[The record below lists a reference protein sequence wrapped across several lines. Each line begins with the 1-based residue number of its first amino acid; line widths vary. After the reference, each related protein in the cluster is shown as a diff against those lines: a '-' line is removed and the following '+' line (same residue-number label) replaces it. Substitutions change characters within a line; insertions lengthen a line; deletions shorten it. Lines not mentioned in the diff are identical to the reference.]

1 MDNEVGRAAFRVEHE
16 FRASKRGAILD
27 EMMRERIPGASERW
41 AQRNPNIVLEDEDS
55 NIALVN
61 NGEGWFS
68 LCKDP
73 KKVLAYGE
81 ERLAKLSHR
90 VKEPKLDPKTGKEW
104 GGTRTSSMFVVHLPK
119 TLCEEV
125 EDFYP
130 VFDDDGNDTGRKR
143 SRSVARD
150 RGEALRYFKDA
161 LRYLA
166 EEVIPG
172 GQEAI
177 LGVDIQF
184 SESTPH
190 MQILADPF
198 APDPKHPGQLRSEF
212 SRAYGQH
219 RDVRD
224 EKGKQIGGPAK
235 IGRYQAGFR
244 QRMVELGWPVELDV
258 DPLRHDKTATKAVY
272 GAMKD
277 KERALAE
284 QEQNLVVERG
294 KAESELEKMVNE
306 LADGWV
312 AIDSERNELARERE
326 QLQEEKK
333 KALEQ
338 ARKQGYA
345 KGLDEGRAAV
355 EREREKLSKEWTT
368 LRSLEGEYDS
378 AIADLKAVKPVLP
391 SEEEMRKFVREES
404 PALAMR
410 YLAHRDILLRE
421 NGKKPFHRES
431 FERFALSRLGT
442 EWKEKWT
449 EPSQTNQAVLD
460 AQHRANDLRG
470 KSAALAKPAVQ
481 APVVQADDGPEFG

>member
-1 MDNEVGRAAFRVEHE
+1 MDNEVGRAGFHVTHE
-16 FRASKRGAILD
+16 FRASKRSAILD
-27 EMMRERIPGASERW
+27 EMMREKIPGASERW
-41 AQRNPNIVLEDEDS
+41 AQRNPNIVLEDEPL

-61 NGEGWFS
+61 NGKGWFN

-90 VKEPKLDPKTGKEW
+90 VKEPKLDPKKGKEW
-104 GGTRTSSMFVVHLPK
+104 GGTRTSSMFVIHLPT

-143 SRSVARD
+143 SRLVARD
-150 RGEALRYFKDA
+150 RDEALRYFKDV
-161 LRYLA
+161 LNYLA

-177 LGVDIQF
+177 LGADIQF
-184 SESTPH
+184 SESRPH
-190 MQILADPF
+190 IQILADTF

-212 SRAYGQH
+212 SRAYGEH

-235 IGRYQAGFR
+235 IGRYQEGFR
-244 QRMVELGWPVELDV
+244 KRMVELGWPVELDV

-284 QEQNLVVERG
+284 QEQNLAVERG

-312 AIDSERNELARERE
+312 AIDSERNELRQERE
-326 QLQEEKK
+326 QLEKDKQKVLEE
-333 KALEQ
+333 
-338 ARKQGYA
+338 ARAQGYA
-345 KGLDEGRAAV
+345 KGFEEGRADV

-368 LRSLEGEYDS
+368 LRSLEGAYDR
-378 AIADLKAVKPVLP
+378 AIADVENAKPALP
-391 SEEEMRKFVREES
+391 SEEEMRKFVHEES
-404 PALAMR
+404 PSLAMQ
-410 YLAHRDILLRE
+410 YLAHRDVLLRE

-449 EPSQTNQAVLD
+449 EPSQTNKVVLD
-460 AQHRANDLRG
+460 ARRQANELR
-470 KSAALAKPAVQ
+470 SEREAIAKRVA
-481 APVVQADDGPEFG
+481 QADDEMEL

>member
-1 MDNEVGRAAFRVEHE
+1 MDNEVGRAGFHVTHE

-55 NIALVN
+55 NIAIVN
-61 NGEGWFS
+61 NGQGWFS

-90 VKEPKLDPKTGKEW
+90 VKEPKLDPKKGKEW
-104 GGTRTSSMFVVHLPK
+104 GGTWTSSMFVIQLPT

-130 VFDDDGNDTGRKR
+130 VFDDDGNETGQRR
-143 SRSVARD
+143 SRLVARD
-150 RGEALRYFKDA
+150 REEALRYFKDA

-177 LGVDIQF
+177 LGADIQF
-184 SESTPH
+184 SESRPH

-212 SRAYGQH
+212 SRAYGSH

-235 IGRYQAGFR
+235 IGRYQEGFR
-244 QRMVELGWPVELDV
+244 KRMVELGWPVELDV

-284 QEQNLVVERG
+284 QEQKLVADIAAANSVI
-294 KAESELEKMVNE
+294 ESEIKARVDE
-306 LADGWV
+306 LAD
-312 AIDSERNELARERE
+312 ERKNLDTERASVELERQ
-326 QLQEEKK
+326 QLQKDK
-333 KALEQ
+333 QKALEE
-338 ARKQGYA
+338 ARSQGYA
-345 KGLDEGRAAV
+345 KGLEEGRAAV
-355 EREREKLSKEWTT
+355 ESEREQLQKDREQVRKQLDQAKVLVAVAEKQGEPIPLAQTRTIFKISTGMFADRLIAKGIRPDIVENVKEWADKAS
-368 LRSLEGEYDS
+368 RSSAFEETMGQAQVEYDRRMNRS
-378 AIADLKAVKPVLP
+378 QQLRQMVNESTEQLGSSKPDL
-391 SEEEMRKFVREES
+391 
-404 PALAMR
+404 
-410 YLAHRDILLRE
+410 
-421 NGKKPFHRES
+421 
-431 FERFALSRLGT
+431 
-442 EWKEKWT
+442 
-449 EPSQTNQAVLD
+449 
-460 AQHRANDLRG
+460 
-470 KSAALAKPAVQ
+470 
-481 APVVQADDGPEFG
+481 DDGPEFG

>member
-1 MDNEVGRAAFRVEHE
+1 MDNEVGRAGFHVTHE

-27 EMMRERIPGASERW
+27 EMMREKIPGASERW

-55 NIALVN
+55 NIAIVN
-61 NGEGWFS
+61 NGQGWFS

-90 VKEPKLDPKTGKEW
+90 VKEPKLDPKKGKEW
-104 GGTRTSSMFVVHLPK
+104 GGTRTSSMFVIHLPT

-130 VFDDDGNDTGRKR
+130 VFDKDGNETGQRR
-143 SRSVARD
+143 SRWVARD
-150 RGEALRYFKDA
+150 REEALRYFKDA

-177 LGVDIQF
+177 LGADIQF
-184 SESTPH
+184 SESRPH

-235 IGRYQAGFR
+235 IGRYQEGFR
-244 QRMVELGWPVELDV
+244 KRMVELGWPVELDV

-284 QEQNLVVERG
+284 QEQNFAQNLAKGRSEIDAMVE
-294 KAESELEKMVNE
+294 E
-306 LADGWV
+306 LADGWENLYT
-312 AIDSERNELARERE
+312 ERAAVELERQ
-326 QLQEEKK
+326 QLQKDK
-333 KALEQ
+333 QKALEE
-338 ARKQGYA
+338 ARTQGYA
-345 KGLDEGRAAV
+345 KGLEEGRAAV

-368 LRSLEGEYDS
+368 LRSLEGAYDR
-378 AIADLKAVKPVLP
+378 AIAAVKDAKPAMP

-410 YLAHRDILLRE
+410 YLAQRDILLRE

-449 EPSQTNQAVLD
+449 EPSQTNKVVLD
-460 AQHRANDLRG
+460 ARRQANELR
-470 KSAALAKPAVQ
+470 SEREAIAKRVA
-481 APVVQADDGPEFG
+481 QADDGPEFG

>member
-1 MDNEVGRAAFRVEHE
+1 MDNEVGRAGFHVTHE

-41 AQRNPNIVLEDEDS
+41 SQRNPNIVLEDEDS

-61 NGEGWFS
+61 NGKGWFS

-90 VKEPKLDPKTGKEW
+90 VKEPKLDPKKGKEW

-130 VFDDDGNDTGRKR
+130 VFDDDGNETGQRR
-143 SRSVARD
+143 SRLVARD
-150 RGEALRYFKDA
+150 RDEALRYFKDV

-177 LGVDIQF
+177 LGADIQF
-184 SESTPH
+184 SESRPH
-190 MQILADPF
+190 IQILADTF

-212 SRAYGQH
+212 SRAYGEH

-224 EKGKQIGGPAK
+224 EKGRQIGGPAK
-235 IGRYQAGFR
+235 IGRYEAGFR
-244 QRMVELGWPVELDV
+244 KHMVELGWPVELDV

-284 QEQNLVVERG
+284 QEQNFAQNLAKGRSEIDAMVE
-294 KAESELEKMVNE
+294 E
-306 LADGWV
+306 LADGWENLYT
-312 AIDSERNELARERE
+312 ERAAVESERE
-326 QLQEEKK
+326 QLSEDKQ
-333 KALEQ
+333 KALEE
-338 ARKQGYA
+338 ARSQGYA
-345 KGLDEGRAAV
+345 KGLEEGRVKADAL
-355 EREREKLSKEWTT
+355 EEQARQKLDEAQQIY
-368 LRSLEGEYDS
+368 GE
-378 AIADLKAVKPVLP
+378 ALTAP
-391 SEEEMRKFVREES
+391 S
-404 PALAMR
+404 
-410 YLAHRDILLRE
+410 I
-421 NGKKPFHRES
+421 
-431 FERFALSRLGT
+431 T
-442 EWKEKWT
+442 
-449 EPSQTNQAVLD
+449 D
-460 AQHRANDLRG
+460 AQARNLALFGARTLAYSINKHIVDPDVRGIVDKSLKSMERTITKNGEGLMERASIVKRAYGNELVG
-470 KSAALAKPAVQ
+470 KSAQVSRVHEVPKSLV
-481 APVVQADDGPEFG
+481 DDGPEFG

>member
-1 MDNEVGRAAFRVEHE
+1 MDNEVGRAGFHVTHE

-41 AQRNPNIVLEDEDS
+41 AQRNPNIVLEDEGS
-55 NIALVN
+55 NIAIVN
-61 NGEGWFS
+61 NGQGWFS

-90 VKEPKLDPKTGKEW
+90 VKEPKLDPKKGKEW
-104 GGTRTSSMFVVHLPK
+104 GGTWTSSMFVIQLPT

-130 VFDDDGNDTGRKR
+130 VFDDDGNETGQRR
-143 SRSVARD
+143 SRLVARD
-150 RGEALRYFKDA
+150 REEALRYFKDA

-177 LGVDIQF
+177 LGADIQF
-184 SESTPH
+184 SESRPH

-212 SRAYGQH
+212 SRAYGSH

-235 IGRYQAGFR
+235 IGRYQEGFR
-244 QRMVELGWPVELDV
+244 KRMVELGWPVELDV

-284 QEQNLVVERG
+284 QEQNFAQNLAKGRSEIDAMVE
-294 KAESELEKMVNE
+294 E
-306 LADGWV
+306 LADERKNLDTERAAV
-312 AIDSERNELARERE
+312 ESERQ
-326 QLQEEKK
+326 QLQNDKQ
-333 KALEQ
+333 KALEE
-338 ARKQGYA
+338 ARSEGYADGFKEAHTQGYA
-345 KGLDEGRAAV
+345 KGFEEGRAEV
-355 EREREKLSKEWTT
+355 EREREQAQKD
-368 LRSLEGEYDS
+368 GEQARQRLAQADKIY
-378 AIADLKAVKPVLP
+378 AEAMIASPIPEHQVK
-391 SEEEMRKFVREES
+391 
-404 PALAMR
+404 
-410 YLAHRDILLRE
+410 YLAFSGANILASE
-421 NGKKPFHRES
+421 IKKRVDPQTSEMVDKVFTS
-431 FERFALSRLGT
+431 VAGTGFE
-442 EWKEKWT
+442 
-449 EPSQTNQAVLD
+449 
-460 AQHRANDLRG
+460 
-470 KSAALAKPAVQ
+470 PATS
-481 APVVQADDGPEFG
+481 GL

>member
-1 MDNEVGRAAFRVEHE
+1 MDNEVGRAGFRVEHE

-61 NGEGWFS
+61 NGKGWFS

-90 VKEPKLDPKTGKEW
+90 VKEPKLDPKTSKEW
-104 GGTRTSSMFVVHLPK
+104 GGTRTSSMFVIHLPK

-130 VFDDDGNDTGRKR
+130 VYDDDGNDTGRKR

-150 RGEALRYFKDA
+150 REEALRYFKDA

-277 KERALAE
+277 QERALAE
-284 QEQNLVVERG
+284 QEQKLAADLAAGR
-294 KAESELEKMVNE
+294 SEIDEMVNE

-312 AIDSERNELARERE
+312 AIDSERNELRQERE
-326 QLQEEKK
+326 QLEKDKQKVLEE
-333 KALEQ
+333 
-338 ARKQGYA
+338 ARAQGYA
-345 KGLDEGRAAV
+345 KGFEEGRADV

-368 LRSLEGEYDS
+368 LRSLEGAYDR
-378 AIADLKAVKPVLP
+378 AIADVENAKPALP
-391 SEEEMRKFVREES
+391 SEEEMRKFVHEES
-404 PALAMR
+404 PSLAMQ
-410 YLAHRDILLRE
+410 YLAHRDVLLRE

-449 EPSQTNQAVLD
+449 EPSQTNKVVLD
-460 AQHRANDLRG
+460 ARRQANELR
-470 KSAALAKPAVQ
+470 SEREAIAKRVA
-481 APVVQADDGPEFG
+481 QADDGMEL

>member
-1 MDNEVGRAAFRVEHE
+1 MDNEVGRAGFHVTHE
-16 FRASKRGAILD
+16 YRASKRGAILD
-27 EMMRERIPGASERW
+27 EMMREWIPGASERW

-55 NIALVN
+55 NIAIVN
-61 NGEGWFS
+61 DGQGWFS

-73 KKVLAYGE
+73 KEVLAYGE

-90 VKEPKLDPKTGKEW
+90 VKEPKLDPKKGKEW
-104 GGTRTSSMFVVHLPK
+104 GGTWTSSMFVIQLPK

-130 VFDDDGNDTGRKR
+130 VFDKDGNETGQRR
-143 SRSVARD
+143 SRWVARD
-150 RGEALRYFKDA
+150 REEALRYFKDA

-177 LGVDIQF
+177 LGADIQF
-184 SESTPH
+184 SESRPH

-235 IGRYQAGFR
+235 IGRYQEGFR
-244 QRMVELGWPVELDV
+244 KRMVELGWPVELDV

-284 QEQNLVVERG
+284 QEQKLAADLAAGR
-294 KAESELEKMVNE
+294 SEIDEMVNE

-312 AIDSERNELARERE
+312 AINSERNEVEQERE
-326 QLQEEKK
+326 QLQKDK
-333 KALEQ
+333 QKALED
-338 ARKQGYA
+338 ARSQGYA
-345 KGLDEGRAAV
+345 QGLEEGRAAV
-355 EREREKLSKEWTT
+355 ESERKQLQKDREQVRKQLDQAKALVAVAEKQGEPIPLVQMRTAFKVSTGMFADRLIAKGIRPDIVRNVKEWADKAS
-368 LRSLEGEYDS
+368 RSSTFEEMMGQAQVEYDRRMNRS
-378 AIADLKAVKPVLP
+378 QQLRQMVN
-391 SEEEMRKFVREES
+391 ES
-404 PALAMR
+404 TEQL
-410 YLAHRDILLRE
+410 
-421 NGKKPFHRES
+421 NGSTHDF
-431 FERFALSRLGT
+431 
-442 EWKEKWT
+442 
-449 EPSQTNQAVLD
+449 
-460 AQHRANDLRG
+460 
-470 KSAALAKPAVQ
+470 
-481 APVVQADDGPEFG
+481 DDGMEF

>member
-1 MDNEVGRAAFRVEHE
+1 MDNEVGRAGFHVTHE

-55 NIALVN
+55 NIAIVN
-61 NGEGWFS
+61 DGQGWFS
-68 LCKDP
+68 LCMDP

-90 VKEPKLDPKTGKEW
+90 VKEPKLDPKKGKEW
-104 GGTRTSSMFVVHLPK
+104 GGTWTSSMFVIQLPK

-130 VFDDDGNDTGRKR
+130 VFDDDGNETGQRR
-143 SRSVARD
+143 SRLVARD
-150 RGEALRYFKDA
+150 REEALRYFKDA

-177 LGVDIQF
+177 LGADIQF
-184 SESTPH
+184 SESRPH

-212 SRAYGQH
+212 SRAYGSH

-235 IGRYQAGFR
+235 IGRYQEGFR
-244 QRMVELGWPVELDV
+244 KRMVELGWPVELDV

-284 QEQNLVVERG
+284 QEQKLAADIAAAND
-294 KAESELEKMVNE
+294 AIESEIKARVDE
-306 LADGWV
+306 LVD
-312 AIDSERNELARERE
+312 ERKN
-326 QLQEEKK
+326 
-333 KALEQ
+333 
-338 ARKQGYA
+338 
-345 KGLDEGRAAV
+345 LDTERAAV

-378 AIADLKAVKPVLP
+378 AIAAVKDAKPAMP

-404 PALAMR
+404 PSLAMR
-410 YLAHRDILLRE
+410 YLAYRDVLLRE

-431 FERFALSRLGT
+431 FERFALSRLGE

-470 KSAALAKPAVQ
+470 KSVALAKPAVQ

>member
-1 MDNEVGRAAFRVEHE
+1 MDNEVGRAGFHVTHE

-27 EMMRERIPGASERW
+27 EMMREKIPGASERW

-61 NGEGWFS
+61 NGQGWFS

-90 VKEPKLDPKTGKEW
+90 VKEPKLDPKKGKEW
-104 GGTRTSSMFVVHLPK
+104 GGTRTSSMFVIHLPT

-143 SRSVARD
+143 SRLVARD
-150 RGEALRYFKDA
+150 RDEAVRYFKDA

-177 LGVDIQF
+177 LGADIQF
-184 SESTPH
+184 SESRPH
-190 MQILADPF
+190 IQILADTF

-212 SRAYGQH
+212 SRAYGEH

-235 IGRYQAGFR
+235 IGRYQEGFR
-244 QRMVELGWPVELDV
+244 KRMVELGWPVELDV

-284 QEQNLVVERG
+284 QEQKLVADIAAANSVI
-294 KAESELEKMVNE
+294 ESEIKARVDELVDERKNLDTERAAVELE
-306 LADGWV
+306 
-312 AIDSERNELARERE
+312 RQ
-326 QLQEEKK
+326 QLQKDK
-333 KALEQ
+333 QKALEE
-338 ARKQGYA
+338 ARTQGYADGFKEARTQGYA
-345 KGLDEGRAAV
+345 KGLEEGRAEADALKEQARKQLDQASALVGVAEKQAEPIPLVQTREIFRISTGLFANRLIAKGVQSGIV
-355 EREREKLSKEWTT
+355 ENVKNWADAQRNSSAFEELM
-368 LRSLEGEYDS
+368 GQAQAEYDRRMNRS
-378 AIADLKAVKPVLP
+378 QQLRQMVNESTEQLNSPTPDL
-391 SEEEMRKFVREES
+391 
-404 PALAMR
+404 
-410 YLAHRDILLRE
+410 
-421 NGKKPFHRES
+421 
-431 FERFALSRLGT
+431 
-442 EWKEKWT
+442 
-449 EPSQTNQAVLD
+449 
-460 AQHRANDLRG
+460 
-470 KSAALAKPAVQ
+470 
-481 APVVQADDGPEFG
+481 DDGYDF

>member
-1 MDNEVGRAAFRVEHE
+1 MDNEVGRAGFHVTHE

-27 EMMRERIPGASERW
+27 EMMREKIPGASERW

-55 NIALVN
+55 NIAIVN
-61 NGEGWFS
+61 NGQGWFS

-90 VKEPKLDPKTGKEW
+90 VKEPKLDPKKGKEW
-104 GGTRTSSMFVVHLPK
+104 GGTRTSSMFVIHLPT

-143 SRSVARD
+143 SRLVARD
-150 RGEALRYFKDA
+150 RDEALRYFKDA

-177 LGVDIQF
+177 LGADIQF
-184 SESTPH
+184 SESRPH

-235 IGRYQAGFR
+235 IGRYQEGFR
-244 QRMVELGWPVELDV
+244 KRMVELGWPVELDV

-284 QEQNLVVERG
+284 QEQNFAQNLAKGRSEIDAVV
-294 KAESELEKMVNE
+294 KE
-306 LADGWV
+306 LADEWENL
-312 AIDSERNELARERE
+312 DTERNKLKQERE
-326 QLQEEKK
+326 QLQNDKQT
-333 KALEQ
+333 ALEE
-338 ARKQGYA
+338 ARSQGYA
-345 KGLDEGRAAV
+345 KGLEEGRAAV
-355 EREREKLSKEWTT
+355 ERERERLSKEWTT

-378 AIADLKAVKPVLP
+378 AIAAVKDAKPAMP

-410 YLAHRDILLRE
+410 YLAHRDVLLRE
-421 NGKKPFHRES
+421 NGKQPFHRES

-481 APVVQADDGPEFG
+481 APVVQADDGLSL

>member
-1 MDNEVGRAAFRVEHE
+1 MDNEVGRAGFRVEHE

-61 NGEGWFS
+61 NGKGWFS

-90 VKEPKLDPKTGKEW
+90 VKEPKFDPKTGKEW
-104 GGTRTSSMFVVHLPK
+104 GGTRTSSMFVIHLPK

-143 SRSVARD
+143 SRSLARD
-150 RGEALRYFKDA
+150 REEALRYFKDA

-284 QEQNLVVERG
+284 QEQKLVTDIAKGRSEIDAMVE
-294 KAESELEKMVNE
+294 E

-312 AIDSERNELARERE
+312 AIDSERNELRQERE
-326 QLQEEKK
+326 QLSKDKQT
-333 KALEQ
+333 ALEE
-338 ARKQGYA
+338 ARSQGYA
-345 KGLDEGRAAV
+345 KGLEEGRAAV
-355 EREREKLSKEWTT
+355 EREREQVQKDREQVRKQLDQADKIYAEAMTASPIPDHQVKYLAFSGANILASEIKKRVDPQTSEMVDKVFT
-368 LRSLEGEYDS
+368 SVKGFFNRNTDVLIDEARKAERLHGNELVRKRVQVSQIQEAQGSLE
-378 AIADLKAVKPVLP
+378 
-391 SEEEMRKFVREES
+391 
-404 PALAMR
+404 
-410 YLAHRDILLRE
+410 
-421 NGKKPFHRES
+421 
-431 FERFALSRLGT
+431 
-442 EWKEKWT
+442 
-449 EPSQTNQAVLD
+449 
-460 AQHRANDLRG
+460 
-470 KSAALAKPAVQ
+470 
-481 APVVQADDGPEFG
+481 DDGMEF

>member
-1 MDNEVGRAAFRVEHE
+1 MDNEVGRAGFHVTHE

-55 NIALVN
+55 NIAIVN
-61 NGEGWFS
+61 NGQGWFS

-90 VKEPKLDPKTGKEW
+90 VKEPKLDPKKGKEW
-104 GGTRTSSMFVVHLPK
+104 GGTWTSSMFVIQLPT

-130 VFDDDGNDTGRKR
+130 VFDDDGNETGQRR
-143 SRSVARD
+143 SRLVARD
-150 RGEALRYFKDA
+150 REEALRYFKDA

-177 LGVDIQF
+177 LGADIQF
-184 SESTPH
+184 SESRPH

-212 SRAYGQH
+212 SRAYGSH

-235 IGRYQAGFR
+235 IGRYQEGFR
-244 QRMVELGWPVELDV
+244 KRMVELGWPVELDV

-284 QEQNLVVERG
+284 QEQKLVADIAAANSVI
-294 KAESELEKMVNE
+294 ESEIKARVDE
-306 LADGWV
+306 LADERKNLDTERAAV
-312 AIDSERNELARERE
+312 ESERQ
-326 QLQEEKK
+326 QLQKDKQRVLEEAHSAGYAAGFKE
-333 KALEQ
+333 AHT
-338 ARKQGYA
+338 QGYA
-345 KGLDEGRAAV
+345 KGFEEGHSEVDALKEQARQQLDQANKLFAKAEEANMPLSAIHARETFKVAATLLINRFVKEGLDPGIV
-355 EREREKLSKEWTT
+355 ERTQKWAVGFVNTSGFDEYVMGPAKKAYDN
-368 LRSLEGEYDS
+368 LRSNSQRFRQMVNESTEQLNGS
-378 AIADLKAVKPVLP
+378 MPDL
-391 SEEEMRKFVREES
+391 
-404 PALAMR
+404 
-410 YLAHRDILLRE
+410 
-421 NGKKPFHRES
+421 
-431 FERFALSRLGT
+431 
-442 EWKEKWT
+442 
-449 EPSQTNQAVLD
+449 
-460 AQHRANDLRG
+460 
-470 KSAALAKPAVQ
+470 
-481 APVVQADDGPEFG
+481 DDGLSL

>member
-1 MDNEVGRAAFRVEHE
+1 MDNEVGRAGFHVTHE

-41 AQRNPNIVLEDEDS
+41 AQRNPNIVLGDEDS
-55 NIALVN
+55 NIAIVN
-61 NGEGWFS
+61 NGKGGFS

-90 VKEPKLDPKTGKEW
+90 VKEPKLDPKKGKEW
-104 GGTRTSSMFVVHLPK
+104 GGTRTSSMFVIHLPK

-130 VFDDDGNDTGRKR
+130 VLDDDGNETGQRR
-143 SRSVARD
+143 PRLVARD
-150 RGEALRYFKDA
+150 RDEAVRYFKDV

-177 LGVDIQF
+177 LGADIQF

-235 IGRYQAGFR
+235 IGRYQEGFR
-244 QRMVELGWPVELDV
+244 KRMVELGWPVELDV

-284 QEQNLVVERG
+284 QEQKLVTDIAAARG
-294 KAESELEKMVNE
+294 VIESEIKARVDE
-306 LADGWV
+306 LAD
-312 AIDSERNELARERE
+312 ERKNLDTDRAAVELERQ
-326 QLQEEKK
+326 QLQKDK
-333 KALEQ
+333 QKALEE
-338 ARKQGYA
+338 ARSEGYA
-345 KGLDEGRAAV
+345 KGLEEGRAAV
-355 EREREKLSKEWTT
+355 ERERERISKDREQVRKQLDQASALVAVAEKQGEPIPLVQMRTAFKVSTGMFADRLIEKGIRRDIVENVKEWADKAS
-368 LRSLEGEYDS
+368 RSSTFEEMMGQAQVEYDRRMNRS
-378 AIADLKAVKPVLP
+378 QQLRQMVNESTEQLGSSKPDL
-391 SEEEMRKFVREES
+391 
-404 PALAMR
+404 
-410 YLAHRDILLRE
+410 
-421 NGKKPFHRES
+421 
-431 FERFALSRLGT
+431 
-442 EWKEKWT
+442 
-449 EPSQTNQAVLD
+449 
-460 AQHRANDLRG
+460 
-470 KSAALAKPAVQ
+470 
-481 APVVQADDGPEFG
+481 DGGMSL

>member
-1 MDNEVGRAAFRVEHE
+1 MDNEVGRAGFRVEHE

-61 NGEGWFS
+61 NGKGWFS

-150 RGEALRYFKDA
+150 REEALRYFKDA

-272 GAMKD
+272 GALKD

-284 QEQNLVVERG
+284 QEQKLAADLAAGR
-294 KAESELEKMVNE
+294 SEIDEMVNE

-312 AIDSERNELARERE
+312 AIDSERNELRQERE
-326 QLQEEKK
+326 QLEKDKQKVLEE
-333 KALEQ
+333 
-338 ARKQGYA
+338 ARAQGYA
-345 KGLDEGRAAV
+345 KGFEEGRADV

-368 LRSLEGEYDS
+368 LRSLEGAYDR
-378 AIADLKAVKPVLP
+378 AIADVENAKPALP
-391 SEEEMRKFVREES
+391 SEEEMRKFVHEES
-404 PALAMR
+404 PSLAMQ
-410 YLAHRDILLRE
+410 YLAHRDVLLRE

-449 EPSQTNQAVLD
+449 EPSQTNKVVLD
-460 AQHRANDLRG
+460 ARRQANELR
-470 KSAALAKPAVQ
+470 SEREAIAKRVA
-481 APVVQADDGPEFG
+481 QADDGMEL